1 MASDVTM
8 PRLSDSME
16 EGTVLKW
23 LVEEGGEVKRGE
35 PLVEIETDKANMTYD
50 ADTDGVLVEIVAQ
63 EGDTL
68 EIGEVIARIGDAG
81 EAKSDGGGKAEEGGE
96 EEAAEDSGGGEEEG
110 AEDSGGD
117 EEEGA
122 EDSGGGEEE
131 AAADESEEEAAAGEE
146 EGEEAA
152 GDEEREEVAAEGE
165 GAEDEAEAD
174 GGEEGDDDAA
184 AAESGDE
191 DEAAAEGEEAAVAGA
206 EGGGGETQAGA
217 GTATREKTST
227 GNGDGRVKASPVA
240 RRMARD
246 LGVELAELEGTGPGG
261 RIVKADVQAAA
272 ENGGGKAGVAEKGR
286 AETADGDGAE
296 AGGDT
301 GRDGDG
307 AEAGADTGRD
317 ADGAEAGADGGKDA
331 EAAKKDKKGKKK
343 DRKGD
348 EKAAK
353 KDEGDAEKAGE
364 KAEAGV
370 KGHVKVEELTR
381 LQQTVSRRMAESK
394 ATAPDFSIA
403 LTVDMTAA
411 VALRERL
418 KEISDP
424 VPSFN
429 DMVVKAC
436 AGALREHPRVN
447 GSYRDGKFELYDR
460 INVGIAVAAMDA
472 LVVPTVFDADQKSLG
487 QIARDAREVIGRVKD
502 KTVTPPELSGGTFTV
517 SNLGMFGIE
526 QFTAIINPPQAA
538 ILTVGKLE
546 KKPAVDDKG
555 KLIARDQMVLTLVC
569 DHRIL
574 YGADGAEFLARVK
587 DLLEQPLSLAL

>member
-23 LVEEGGEVKRGE
+23 LVDEGGEVKRGE

-50 ADTDGVLVEIVAQ
+50 ADTDGVLIEIVAQ

-68 EIGEVIARIGDAG
+68 EIGEVIARIGDASEAKGDGAGKEEAGAEEEG
-81 EAKSDGGGKAEEGGE
+81 EAEAEGEEAEAEEAEEGEEEREAAVAEGEAEAEAEGEEAEAEGGE
-96 EEAAEDSGGGEEEG
+96 EAEA
-110 AEDSGGD
+110 
-117 EEEGA
+117 
-122 EDSGGGEEE
+122 E
-131 AAADESEEEAAAGEE
+131 AE
-146 EGEEAA
+146 EGEGE
-152 GDEEREEVAAEGE
+152 AAEGE
-165 GAEDEAEAD
+165 A
-174 GGEEGDDDAA
+174 
-184 AAESGDE
+184 
-191 DEAAAEGEEAAVAGA
+191 EAAAEGDEEAAAAEGDEAPVAGA
-206 EGGGGETQAGA
+206 EGGGGETHAGA
-217 GTATREKTST
+217 GTATREKTAG

-246 LGVELAELEGTGPGG
+246 LGVELAQLEGTGPGG

-272 ENGGGKAGVAEKGR
+272 ENGGAKAEAPAKGE
-286 AETADGDGAE
+286 AETAEEPAGDGARAE
-296 AGGDT
+296 AKPAEKKKDEEKPAKKEPQK
-301 GRDGDG
+301 
-307 AEAGADTGRD
+307 AEAGA
-317 ADGAEAGADGGKDA
+317 
-331 EAAKKDKKGKKK
+331 
-343 DRKGD
+343 
-348 EKAAK
+348 
-353 KDEGDAEKAGE
+353 
-364 KAEAGV
+364 KAETGA
-370 KGHVKVEELTR
+370 KGEVEVEELTR

-411 VALRERL
+411 VELRARL

-429 DMVVKAC
+429 DMVVKA
-436 AGALREHPRVN
+436 AASALREHPRVN
-447 GSYRDGKFELYDR
+447 GAYRDGKFELYER
-460 INVGIAVAAMDA
+460 VNVGVAVAAMDA
-472 LVVPTVFDADQKSLG
+472 LVVPTIFDADTKSLG
-487 QIARDAREVIGRVKD
+487 QIARDARAVIGKVKD

-526 QFTAIINPPQAA
+526 HFTAIINPPQAA
-538 ILTVGKLE
+538 ILTVGKLA
-546 KKPAVDDKG
+546 KQPAVDDKG
-555 KLIARDQMVLTLVC
+555 KVIARDQMTLTLVC

>member
-23 LVEEGGEVKRGE
+23 LVEEGGEVKRGA

-50 ADTDGVLVEIVAQ
+50 ADADGVLVEIVAQ

-68 EIGEVIARIGDAG
+68 PIGELIARIGEAG
-81 EAKSDGGGKAEEGGE
+81 ETKSSGGDEESSGDEAEGGE
-96 EEAAEDSGGGEEEG
+96 EASADEEG
-110 AEDSGGD
+110 AED
-117 EEEGA
+117 A
-122 EDSGGGEEE
+122 EP
-131 AAADESEEEAAAGEE
+131 AKA
-146 EGEEAA
+146 EGEAEA
-152 GDEEREEVAAEGE
+152 DAEGE
-165 GAEDEAEAD
+165 GEADAEDSSGAESEGEGEGDAEVEGEGEGDADAEGEAEAESE
-174 GGEEGDDDAA
+174 GNSGAESEGEAA
-184 AAESGDE
+184 ASGDE
-191 DEAAAEGEEAAVAGA
+191 DGEAAVAGA
-206 EGGGGETQAGA
+206 EGGGGETQAAA
-217 GTATREKTST
+217 GTATREKTSD
-227 GNGDGRVKASPVA
+227 GNGAGRVKASPVA

-246 LGVELAELEGTGPGG
+246 LGVELAQLEGTGPGG

-272 ENGGGKAGVAEKGR
+272 ENGGGAK
-286 AETADGDGAE
+286 AETAEAPEGDEAKDEQKAE
-296 AGGDT
+296 AKAEAKEKPKKAKEEKETAKEPQRG
-301 GRDGDG
+301 
-307 AEAGADTGRD
+307 EAGAKGE
-317 ADGAEAGADGGKDA
+317 AEIQ
-331 EAAKKDKKGKKK
+331 
-343 DRKGD
+343 
-348 EKAAK
+348 
-353 KDEGDAEKAGE
+353 
-364 KAEAGV
+364 
-370 KGHVKVEELTR
+370 ELTR

-411 VALRERL
+411 VALRARL

-429 DMVVKAC
+429 DMVVKAS
-436 AGALREHPRVN
+436 ASALREFPRVN
-447 GSYRDGKFELYDR
+447 GAYRDGKFELYENV
-460 INVGIAVAAMDA
+460 NVGIAVAAQDA
-472 LVVPTVFDADQKSLG
+472 LVVPTVFDADKKSLG
-487 QIARDAREVIGRVKD
+487 QIARDARQVIEKVKE

-555 KLIARDQMVLTLVC
+555 KIVARDQMMLTLVC

-574 YGADGAEFLARVK
+574 YGADGAQFLARVK
-587 DLLEQPLSLAL
+587 ELLEQPLSLAL

>member
-50 ADTDGVLVEIVAQ
+50 ADSDGVLVEIVAQ

-68 EIGEVIARIGDAG
+68 PIGEVIARIGEEG
-81 EAKSDGGGKAEEGGE
+81 EAKSGGGDEESSGDEEADGEEDASGDGEAEEDDGAAGDQDAAGE
-96 EEAAEDSGGGEEEG
+96 EDEDAASEEDEDDASGDEEG
-110 AEDSGGD
+110 AE
-117 EEEGA
+117 EA
-122 EDSGGGEEE
+122 EP
-131 AAADESEEEAAAGEE
+131 AK
-146 EGEEAA
+146 
-152 GDEEREEVAAEGE
+152 AEGE
-165 GAEDEAEAD
+165 ADDEAEAE
-174 GGEEGDDDAA
+174 GEADDAA
-184 AAESGDE
+184 AASGDE
-191 DEAAAEGEEAAVAGA
+191 DGEAAVAGA
-206 EGGGGETQAGA
+206 ESGGGETQAAA
-217 GTATREKTST
+217 GTATREKTSD

-240 RRMARD
+240 RRMARA
-246 LGVELAELEGTGPGG
+246 LGVELAQLEGTGPGG

-272 ENGGGKAGVAEKGR
+272 ENGGGAK
-286 AETADGDGAE
+286 AETAGEPEGAE
-296 AGGDT
+296 AKAETEDKSKDADAKSEKKDEPKKKAQEEKEKKEEPAKEPS
-301 GRDGDG
+301 RS
-307 AEAGADTGRD
+307 EAGAKGE
-317 ADGAEAGADGGKDA
+317 AD
-331 EAAKKDKKGKKK
+331 
-343 DRKGD
+343 
-348 EKAAK
+348 
-353 KDEGDAEKAGE
+353 
-364 KAEAGV
+364 V
-370 KGHVKVEELTR
+370 QELTR

-411 VALRERL
+411 VALRDRL

-429 DMVVKAC
+429 DMVVKAS
-436 AGALREHPRVN
+436 ASALREFPRVN
-447 GSYRDGKFELYDR
+447 GAYRDGKFELYENV
-460 INVGIAVAAMDA
+460 NVGIAVAAQDA
-472 LVVPTVFDADQKSLG
+472 LVVPTVFDADKKSLG
-487 QIARDAREVIGRVKD
+487 QIARDARNVIEKVKE

-555 KLIARDQMVLTLVC
+555 KIVARDQMMLTLVC

-574 YGADGAEFLARVK
+574 YGADGAQFLARVK
-587 DLLEQPLSLAL
+587 ELLEQPLSLAL

>member
-68 EIGEVIARIGDAG
+68 EIGEVIARIGEAG
-81 EAKSDGGGKAEEGGE
+81 EAKSDGGG
-96 EEAAEDSGGGEEEG
+96 EEAKSGEDEAGGGDEGGGEDEAGGDEVEADTG
-110 AEDSGGD
+110 EDEAGGD
-117 EEEGA
+117 EEEAGA
-122 EDSGGGEEE
+122 GEEE
-131 AAADESEEEAAAGEE
+131 AGEEEEEAE
-146 EGEEAA
+146 
-152 GDEEREEVAAEGE
+152 GDEEREEVAAEGDGDEAEGEGGAGEEE
-165 GAEDEAEAD
+165 GAE
-174 GGEEGDDDAA
+174 EGDAA
-184 AAESGDE
+184 AEDE
-191 DEAAAEGEEAAVAGA
+191 DEAAEGEEAAVAGA

-272 ENGGGKAGVAEKGR
+272 ENGGGKAGVAEKGK

-296 AGGDT
+296 PAEKETAGKGD
-301 GRDGDG
+301 
-307 AEAGADTGRD
+307 AA
-317 ADGAEAGADGGKDA
+317 
-331 EAAKKDKKGKKK
+331 AAKKDKKAKKK
-343 DRKGD
+343 DKKADDKAEKKDGAKE
-348 EKAAK
+348 EKA
-353 KDEGDAEKAGE
+353 EGE

-460 INVGIAVAAMDA
+460 VNVGIAVAAMDA
-472 LVVPTVFDADQKSLG
+472 LVVPTIFDADQKSLG
-487 QIARDAREVIGRVKD
+487 QITRDARAVIGKVKD

>member
-23 LVEEGGEVKRGE
+23 LVEEGAEVKRGE

-50 ADTDGVLVEIVAQ
+50 ADTDGTLIEIVAQ

-68 EIGEVIARIGDAG
+68 EIGEVIARIGDAS
-81 EAKSDGGGKAEEGGE
+81 EAK
-96 EEAAEDSGGGEEEG
+96 SGGGESGGEE
-110 AEDSGGD
+110 AEDGGGEDDSGDEAADGGESEGGEKAEGEESEGGD
-117 EEEGA
+117 EGEAVEKESEPASAEGDGDEAQGEAEGDDADDAEE
-122 EDSGGGEEE
+122 SGDQAAASADEGETDEE
-131 AAADESEEEAAAGEE
+131 AG
-146 EGEEAA
+146 
-152 GDEEREEVAAEGE
+152 
-165 GAEDEAEAD
+165 EAEAD
-174 GGEEGDDDAA
+174 E
-184 AAESGDE
+184 ESGDQ
-191 DEAAAEGEEAAVAGA
+191 EAAAEGDEAAVAGA

-246 LGVELAELEGTGPGG
+246 LGVELAQLEGTGPGG

-272 ENGGGKAGVAEKGR
+272 ENGGAQAEAPAKGE
-286 AETADGDGAE
+286 AETAEKPEADGAKAKE
-296 AGGDT
+296 EKAPAKDEKKEEQPAKKETQKG
-301 GRDGDG
+301 
-307 AEAGADTGRD
+307 EAGA
-317 ADGAEAGADGGKDA
+317 
-331 EAAKKDKKGKKK
+331 KGEV
-343 DRKGD
+343 D
-348 EKAAK
+348 
-353 KDEGDAEKAGE
+353 
-364 KAEAGV
+364 
-370 KGHVKVEELTR
+370 VEELTR

-436 AGALREHPRVN
+436 ASALREHPRVN
-447 GSYRDGKFELYDR
+447 GAYRDGKFELYDR
-460 INVGIAVAAMDA
+460 VNVGIAVAAMDA
-472 LVVPTVFDADQKSLG
+472 LVVPTIFDADKKSLG
-487 QIARDAREVIGRVKD
+487 QIARDARAVIGKVKD
-502 KTVTPPELSGGTFTV
+502 KTVTPPELSSGTFTV

-538 ILTVGKLE
+538 ILTVGKLA
-546 KKPAVDDKG
+546 KQPAVDDKG
-555 KLIARDQMVLTLVC
+555 KIIARDQMTLTLVC

-574 YGADGAEFLARVK
+574 YGADGAQFLARVK